1 MKKISKKFL
10 SCLMLII
17 VLINAFGSLI
27 SNATEISSAALVKIG
42 DCDYHL
48 KYYRDDTNSYRYVIC
63 TVVGHYN
70 NNVFYPAYC
79 LNKDLTGVTEEY
91 SYTVNIKDV
100 INRDDVWRVVKNG
113 YPYKTYQE
121 MGLSNEFNAF
131 AVTKFAVYCIL
142 GQSDINKFYAEPN
155 DPEANAMLNC
165 LRNLVSIGKN
175 GTETRK
181 SGNFSIEKIGSLKQE
196 GNYYTQEY
204 KVNSNIEMNNF
215 EVAATTNFPLGSYV
229 KKTSNSNIKLF
240 IPTGQVKEN
249 ISGIIHLRGKCKT
262 YPIFYGESGNANYQD
277 YAITYSAFGDVSSAC
292 KTEFIINNAKLK
304 LIKVDSESKQ
314 KISNTKFSL
323 YKDGEL
329 LQTKT
334 TDNSGTIVFT
344 GLVPGK
350 YSVKEIESNKD
361 YVLNVNSKDNI
372 IVTYNNQT
380 EITIINNHKKGN
392 LKIVKVD
399 KDDNRIPLK
408 DVEFELYDK
417 NSKLV
422 GKYITDSKGEIKIN
436 NLNTGKYKL
445 KEIKTKT
452 GYKLLDE
459 IQLEIKWNE
468 TLELRLT
475 NEKNKGKIK
484 VIKVDKDN
492 NEIKIPGVKFGV
504 YNKNNELLE
513 TLVTDKN
520 GEAVSKDYPVYDNEY
535 YIKELETNQN
545 YVLNE
550 EKAKIKLKENEITNI
565 KFENEYKKGSLE
577 ILKVDKET
585 KTGLKGIEFKLYDSK
600 NNLIKNLVTDEN
612 GKIYVDK
619 LKIGTD
625 YYLIETKTK
634 EGYVLNG
641 EKIKFDINY
650 NQSTKLEISNE
661 KTKGMIKVIKVD
673 KDNNEVKIPGVKFG
687 IYNDKDELLETLVT
701 DENGEAISKGYSI
714 YNNEYFIKELETNQN
729 YVLNEEKVKIE
740 LKENEITNIK
750 FENEFKKGNLE
761 IIKVDKDT
769 KEILKGIEFELY
781 DSQKNKLGNYITD
794 EKGKIYVENLKIGND
809 YYLIETKTKEGYN
822 LVDEK
827 FKFDINYNQTTKLEI
842 SNEKIKGNL
851 KIIKV
856 DKDNNEIR
864 IPGVKFGIYNEKDEL
879 LEEIVTN
886 EKGEAVSSYYPV
898 NNEKYYIRELETNE
912 RYELN
917 SEKVMVELKENEIVT
932 IKFENELKKGCLE
945 LLKIDYDTKEPIQGV
960 EFELYDIQKNKL
972 GNYKTDE
979 NGKIFIKDLK
989 PKKDY
994 YLKEIKTLKEYK
1006 LSKDLIFFDINCNET
1021 TVLEVTNEKIKG
1033 KLKVIK
1039 VDKDDK
1045 NKKLE
1050 GVKFDIYDEK
1060 SNLLESLVT
1069 DKDGVAYSSLLP
1081 VVNRIYAIVE
1091 TETLPGYI
1099 KNEEYIFFKLNN
1111 LEVFELLIE
1120 NEKEKVIEKKEDV
1133 SEKENDIV
1141 EEKEEIKILPR
1152 TGM

>member
-17 VLINAFGSLI
+17 VLINTFGSLI

-48 KYYRDDTNSYRYVIC
+48 KYYREDTNSYRYVIC

-79 LNKDLTGVTEEY
+79 LNKDLTGVTDEY
-91 SYTVNIKDV
+91 SYTVNINEV

-204 KVNSNIEMNNF
+204 KVNSNIEMSNF
-215 EVAATTNFPLGSYV
+215 EVAATTNFPIGSYV
-229 KKTSNSNIKLF
+229 KKTSDTNIKLF
-240 IPTGQVKEN
+240 IPNSQVKEN

-380 EITIINNHKKGN
+380 EITITNNHKKGN

-399 KDDNRIPLK
+399 KDDNRNPLK

-422 GKYITDSKGEIKIN
+422 GKYITDSKGEIKVN

-520 GEAVSKDYPVYDNEY
+520 GEAISKDYPVHNNEY
-535 YIKELETNQN
+535 Y
-545 YVLNE
+545 
-550 EKAKIKLKENEITNI
+550 
-565 KFENEYKKGSLE
+565 
-577 ILKVDKET
+577 
-585 KTGLKGIEFKLYDSK
+585 
-600 NNLIKNLVTDEN
+600 
-612 GKIYVDK
+612 
-619 LKIGTD
+619 
-625 YYLIETKTK
+625 
-634 EGYVLNG
+634 
-641 EKIKFDINY
+641 
-650 NQSTKLEISNE
+650 
-661 KTKGMIKVIKVD
+661 
-673 KDNNEVKIPGVKFG
+673 
-687 IYNDKDELLETLVT
+687 
-701 DENGEAISKGYSI
+701 
-714 YNNEYFIKELETNQN
+714 IKELETNQN

-769 KEILKGIEFELY
+769 KEILQGVEFELY

-809 YYLIETKTKEGYN
+809 YYLIENKTKEGYN

-842 SNEKIKGNL
+842 SNEKIKGNF

-856 DKDNNEIR
+856 DKDNKEIR
-864 IPGVKFGIYNEKDEL
+864 ISGVKFGIYNEKDEL
-879 LEEIVTN
+879 LEEVVTN
-886 EKGEAVSSYYPV
+886 ENGEAISSYYPIY
-898 NNEKYYIRELETNE
+898 NEKYYIKELETKE

-917 SEKVMVELKENEIVT
+917 SEKVMIELKENELVNVQI
-932 IKFENELKKGCLE
+932 ENELKRGCLE
-945 LLKIDYDTKEPIQGV
+945 LLKVDYDTKEPIKDV
-960 EFELYDIQKNKL
+960 EFELYDSENKLL
-972 GNYKTDE
+972 GNYTTDE
-979 NGKIFIKDLK
+979 NGKIFIENLK
-989 PKKDY
+989 PKNDY
-994 YLKEIKTLKEYK
+994 YLKEIKTLEEYK
-1006 LSKDLIFFDINCNET
+1006 LSEDLIYFNINCNET
-1021 TVLEVTNEKIKG
+1021 TFLEVTNEKIKG
-1033 KLKVIK
+1033 KLKIIK
-1039 VDKDDK
+1039 VDKADK
-1045 NKKLE
+1045 NKRLE
-1050 GVKFDIYDEK
+1050 GVKFDIYDEN
-1060 SNLLESLVT
+1060 SNLLETLVT
-1069 DKDGVAYSSLLP
+1069 DKNGEAYSSLLP
-1081 VVNRIYAIVE
+1081 VVNRIYAITE
-1091 TETLPGYI
+1091 SETLPGYI
-1099 KNEEYIFFKLNN
+1099 KNEEYIFFRLNN
-1111 LEVFELLIE
+1111 LEIFELFIE
-1120 NEKEKVIEKKEDV
+1120 NEKEKIIEKQEEIIEAEREDV
-1133 SEKENDIV
+1133 QENVV
-1141 EEKEEIKILPR
+1141 EEKKEIKILPK